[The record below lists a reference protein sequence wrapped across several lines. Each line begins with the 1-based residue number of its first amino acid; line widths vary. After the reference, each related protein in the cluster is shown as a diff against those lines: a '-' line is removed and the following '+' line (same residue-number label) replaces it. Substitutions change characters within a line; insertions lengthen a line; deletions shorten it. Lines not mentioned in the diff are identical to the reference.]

1 MNIVTK
7 GEFNLSRVNTICFK
21 KKDFTLHFSL
31 YFPPPFFF
39 LRRKDSYDPSSCKM
53 GGGEKGREDIERPK
67 TLWSTIK
74 YSSSLLLLNAMT
86 NQERGLHE
94 NEGKRRGRG
103 RRQREG
109 KGEKKYK

>member
-31 YFPPPFFF
+31 YFPPRFFF

-53 GGGEKGREDIERPK
+53 GGEK
-67 TLWSTIK
+67 
-74 YSSSLLLLNAMT
+74 
-86 NQERGLHE
+86 
-94 NEGKRRGRG
+94 
-103 RRQREG
+103 RQRRYRKTEDSLVHD
-109 KGEKKYK
+109 KIFKFSPPP

>member
-31 YFPPPFFF
+31 YFPPRFFF

-53 GGGEKGREDIERPK
+53 GGGEKAEKISKD
-67 TLWSTIK
+67 
-74 YSSSLLLLNAMT
+74 
-86 NQERGLHE
+86 
-94 NEGKRRGRG
+94 RRLFGPR
-103 RRQREG
+103 
-109 KGEKKYK
+109 